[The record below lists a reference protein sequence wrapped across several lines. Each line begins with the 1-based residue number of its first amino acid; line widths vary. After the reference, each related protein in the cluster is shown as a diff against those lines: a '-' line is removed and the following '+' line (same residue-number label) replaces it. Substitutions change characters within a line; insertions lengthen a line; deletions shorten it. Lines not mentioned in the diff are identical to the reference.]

1 MTIIGARS
9 PHQIL
14 EGRHDTE
21 LAALAAAGRR
31 EAFGEL
37 VRRHG
42 SAVRGL
48 LRRMGAAPDLA
59 DDVAQDAFLL
69 AFEQIADFRGEGA
82 FAGWL
87 KRIAIRLYI
96 RRWKRDRRL
105 DLMAQTPEPQAA
117 DANQGDGAAAGR
129 MDLDAALKHL
139 SPAERACVT
148 LCYGGGL
155 SHAEAAEA
163 LHIPL
168 GTLKSHIKRG
178 LERLKDRMAP
188 QGELSVSS
196 SPVQAQTQGRQAHV

>member
-1 MTIIGARS
+1 M
-9 PHQIL
+9 
-14 EGRHDTE
+14 
-21 LAALAAAGRR
+21 
-31 EAFGEL
+31 
-37 VRRHG
+37 
-42 SAVRGL
+42 RGL

-117 DANQGDGAAAGR
+117 DTNQGDGAAAGR
-129 MDLDAALKHL
+129 MDLDAALNHL

-163 LHIPL
+163 LNIPL

-178 LERLKDRMAP
+178 LERLKERMVP
-188 QGELSVSS
+188 QGGFSVSS
-196 SPVQAQTQGRQAHV
+196 SPVQAQSLGRQTHV

>member
-9 PHQIL
+9 PYQNL
-14 EGRHDTE
+14 EGQNDTA
-21 LAALAAAGRR
+21 LAALAAAGGR

-69 AFEQIADFRGEGA
+69 AFEQISDFRADGA

-105 DLMAQTPEPQAA
+105 DLMAQTPEPELL
-117 DANQGDGAAAGR
+117 DHHHGDGAAAGR

-155 SHAEAAEA
+155 SHSEAAEA
-163 LHIPL
+163 LNVPL
-168 GTLKSHIKRG
+168 GTVKSHIKRG
-178 LERLKDRMAP
+178 LERLKDRMAS
-188 QGELSVSS
+188 QASAQS
-196 SPVQAQTQGRQAHV
+196 VQAPPSGRQAHV

>member
-9 PHQIL
+9 PLQTL
-14 EGRHDTE
+14 EGQHDTA
-21 LAALAAAGRR
+21 LAALAAAGGR

-37 VRRHG
+37 IRRHG

-87 KRIAIRLYI
+87 KRIAVRLYI

-105 DLMAQTPEPQAA
+105 DLMAQTPEPEVD
-117 DANQGDGAAAGR
+117 DANPGDGAAAGR

-155 SHAEAAEA
+155 SHVEAAEA

-188 QGELSVSS
+188 QGRSS
-196 SPVQAQTQGRQAHV
+196 ISPVQAQSLGRQTHV

>member
-9 PHQIL
+9 PHQIV
-14 EGRHDTE
+14 EGQHDTA
-21 LAALAAAGRR
+21 LAALAAAGGR

-105 DLMAQTPEPQAA
+105 DLMAQTPEPQTA

-139 SPAERACVT
+139 SPPERACVT

-196 SPVQAQTQGRQAHV
+196 SPFQSQTQGRQSHV

>member
-21 LAALAAAGRR
+21 SAALAAAGGRD
-31 EAFGEL
+31 AFGEL
-37 VRRHG
+37 ILRHG

-139 SPAERACVT
+139 SPPERACVT

-188 QGELSVSS
+188 QGGLSVSS
-196 SPVQAQTQGRQAHV
+196 SPVQAQSLGRQTHV

>member
-1 MTIIGARS
+1 
-9 PHQIL
+9 
-14 EGRHDTE
+14 
-21 LAALAAAGRR
+21 
-31 EAFGEL
+31 
-37 VRRHG
+37 
-42 SAVRGL
+42 
-48 LRRMGAAPDLA
+48 
-59 DDVAQDAFLL
+59 
-69 AFEQIADFRGEGA
+69 
-82 FAGWL
+82 
-87 KRIAIRLYI
+87 
-96 RRWKRDRRL
+96 
-105 DLMAQTPEPQAA
+105 
-117 DANQGDGAAAGR
+117 

>member
-21 LAALAAAGRR
+21 LAALAAAGGR

-105 DLMAQTPEPQAA
+105 DLMAQTPEPQTA

-139 SPAERACVT
+139 SPPERACVT

-188 QGELSVSS
+188 QGRSS
-196 SPVQAQTQGRQAHV
+196 ISPVQAQSLGRQTHV